1 MTIGATPGRKWLFA
15 SNFLLC
21 GVLLMFRLI
30 KLYMRDERGAV
41 TVDWVVLTAAVA
53 GLTVMIAT
61 AMQDEAVAGSE
72 SISSYMT
79 GYTFD

>member
-1 MTIGATPGRKWLFA
+1 
-15 SNFLLC
+15 
-21 GVLLMFRLI
+21 MFRLI

-61 AMQDEAVAGSE
+61 AIQDEAVAGSE